1 MIFAKGIKKI
11 IKRKVGRM
19 NISGDVKQSGSVSPA
34 FQEPPKPVGSG
45 REDMANSPLGRGRIK
60 IDLLIHDLKVPLSVI
75 EAGLVAVT
83 NRQDKYGPVT
93 ERQKKVFTRALRN
106 TKVLKT
112 LVNDA
117 LELGKSREGVINL
130 SKFKLSNLIEQSLEE
145 IFDLT
150 DISAFEEIK
159 QCARLDQVGAVLE
172 NKGVHL
178 FVDEDLWCEE
188 ICQDYAKLKQIL
200 RNLLSNALKFR
211 KNMVEL
217 KVVKTEDTIVF
228 SVKDD
233 GEGIPSAFHK
243 KIFECYFQM
252 DPEYRGACS
261 VRGHGLGLA
270 GVMVLVEDLGGKL
283 LLDSDEGL
291 GTRFMVKLP
300 LKNGK

>member
-1 MIFAKGIKKI
+1 MIFSKRNKKIKKI
-11 IKRKVGRM
+11 KDGRM
-19 NISGDVKQSGSVSPA
+19 NIAEDIKKSGSEPLT
-34 FQEPPKPVGSG
+34 FQEPSG
-45 REDMANSPLGRGRIK
+45 NDRGNEEDSLSGRGRIK
-60 IDLLIHDLKVPLSVI
+60 IDLLIHDLKVPLAVI

-83 NRQDKYGPVT
+83 NRQEKYGPVT
-93 ERQKKVFTRALRN
+93 ERQKKVFTRVLRN

-117 LELGKSREGVINL
+117 LELGKSREGVINF
-130 SKFKLSNLIEQSLEE
+130 SKFKLSNLIEQALEE

-150 DISAFEEIK
+150 DISAYEEIR
-159 QCARLDQVGAVLE
+159 QCTRLDQVGAVLE

-178 FVDEDLWCEE
+178 FVDENLWCEE
-188 ICQDYAKLKQIL
+188 ICQDHAKLKQIL
-200 RNLLSNALKFR
+200 RNLLSNALKYR
-211 KNMVEL
+211 KNIVEL
-217 KVVKTEDTIVF
+217 KVVKTEDTLVF

-233 GEGIPSAFHK
+233 GEGIPSAFHE

-283 LLDSDEGL
+283 ILDSDEGL
-291 GTRFMVKLP
+291 GTKFLVKLP
-300 LKNGK
+300 LKNGR